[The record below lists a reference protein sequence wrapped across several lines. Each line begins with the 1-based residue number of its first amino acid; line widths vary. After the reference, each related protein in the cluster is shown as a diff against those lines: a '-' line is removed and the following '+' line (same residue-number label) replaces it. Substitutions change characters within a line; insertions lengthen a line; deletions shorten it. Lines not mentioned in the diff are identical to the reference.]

1 MGGDSNRLFHL
12 NLRSLWACRD
22 QESHA
27 NAHAFFGVRRQ
38 TPWLVL
44 TCAAMK
50 KPMVTS
56 WLDLLLIFVPVT
68 FVLALVQ
75 PDHLAVFV
83 SAALAIIPLAG
94 LLGRATEHL
103 TAHVGAGVGGLLNA
117 SLGNAAELIIALVAL
132 REGLHDVVKASLT
145 GSIIGNI
152 LLVLGVSMLAGG
164 LKYERQKFNQT
175 AAGTGTSLLLLSAVG
190 LIIPALFHLTASDQ
204 GAAVERELS
213 LEISIVL
220 FAIYLMS
227 LVFSLRTHR
236 HVYRGDEH
244 GTSHDEQLWSRTRA
258 LVVLGIATVL
268 IAVMSELL
276 VGAMDHA
283 ASTLG
288 LTQIFVGVILVALVG
303 NAAEHST
310 AVLVAMKNKMDLALS
325 IAVGSSLQ
333 IALLVAPVLV
343 FSSYLFG
350 TPLDLIFTPFEVA
363 AVTIS
368 VLIVGF
374 VSIDGESHWME
385 GVMLVGV
392 YTMLA
397 IAFYFLPSHG

>member
-1 MGGDSNRLFHL
+1 
-12 NLRSLWACRD
+12 
-22 QESHA
+22 
-27 NAHAFFGVRRQ
+27 
-38 TPWLVL
+38 
-44 TCAAMK
+44 MK

-75 PDHLAVFV
+75 PDHLVVFV

-94 LLGRATEHL
+94 LLGRGTEHL

-152 LLVLGVSMLAGG
+152 LLVLGASMLAGG

-220 FAIYLMS
+220 FAIYVMS

-244 GTSHDEQLWSRTRA
+244 GTSHDEPLWSRTRA
-258 LVVLGIATVL
+258 IVVLAIATVL

-276 VGAMDHA
+276 VGALDHA
-283 ASTLG
+283 ARTLG

-310 AVLVAMKNKMDLALS
+310 AVLVAMKNKMDLALG